1 MQACP
6 TDKSM
11 PEESWK
17 SDEGTVMRSRLLE
30 YAEEKEGIGERGERG
45 GRGVGEEEEEEE
57 EKFAL
62 RTTKTHT

>member
-1 MQACP
+1 
-6 TDKSM
+6 M

-45 GRGVGEEEEEEE
+45 GRGVGEEEEEE
-57 EKFAL
+57 KFAL